1 MMKETIK
8 MVLHIG
14 ALATVIIGVVLFSYI
29 GYLMFYQFKPA
40 EFLNSPFP
48 VEKKQI
54 KQGEVLRYYIMYN
67 KYMNVPV
74 HVQQTL
80 INHVQINFP
89 ATNTNLPT
97 GEYKTV
103 NNDVTIPSYVTPGE
117 AYLLITFTYEVNPLR
132 TIVLTAQT
140 ERFKIIEK

>member
-1 MMKETIK
+1 MKKKITNAI
-8 MVLHIG
+8 
-14 ALATVIIGVVLFSYI
+14 ALFIIAVGLLLFIYI
-29 GYLMFYQFKPA
+29 GYLMFYPFKPA

-48 VEKKQI
+48 VEKKEI
-54 KQGEVLRYYIMYN
+54 KQGEILRYYIMYN

-103 NNDVTIPSYVTPGE
+103 NNDVTIPSYVTTGE